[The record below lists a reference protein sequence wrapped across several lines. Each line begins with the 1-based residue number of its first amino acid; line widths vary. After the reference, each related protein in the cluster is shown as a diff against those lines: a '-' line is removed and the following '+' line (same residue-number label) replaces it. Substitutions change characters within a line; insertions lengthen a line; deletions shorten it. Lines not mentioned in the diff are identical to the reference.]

1 MKNLKTI
8 LWSTY
13 LILILLLILLF
24 LLKNCNG
31 NQHHPTPR
39 PYNEDTTHIDPID
52 PDPTP
57 IDTTAVDTF
66 HTDQELIDRANQV
79 GNTGNMKITL
89 MWDFYAD
96 IDLHVVQPNGFRLF
110 YKQRNDPSTGGILD
124 TDNRRGGAGA
134 AENIYW
140 QNPPKGKYNVYIQYY
155 DASFGSG
162 LMESGECRV
171 YIKTGDREQIFRI
184 NLSPNTKG
192 QNQYIETIEIT

>member
-1 MKNLKTI
+1 MKTLKTI

-31 NQHHPTPR
+31 NQHHSTPR
-39 PYNEDTTHIDPID
+39 FGDDTTHIDPIE
-52 PDPTP
+52 PDPTQ

-66 HTDQELIDRANQV
+66 HTDQELIDRANQI

-96 IDLHVVQPNGFRLF
+96 IDLLVEQANGVLLYHKRKF
-110 YKQRNDPSTGGILD
+110 DPYTGGNLD
-124 TDNRRGGAGA
+124 TDNRSGGAGA

-140 QNPPKGKYNVYIQYY
+140 QNPPKGKYKVYINYY
-155 DASFGSG
+155 DASKENGE
-162 LMESGECRV
+162 MESGECRV
-171 YIKTGDREQIFRI
+171 YIKIGDKEYIYRI
-184 NLSPNTKG
+184 DMSPDIIG
-192 QNQYIETIEIT
+192 QKQHIETIEIS